1 MSKNK
6 YVIKGMNNESN
17 GFNRFNRFNEFNEFN
32 KQENDL
38 LENVLNDNNLF
49 NKIDNSKEL
58 RPGPKLTDKIHMHQM
73 GQIKQTGGNSLLRS
87 NKYDN
92 EIHILHAQ
100 NDVFLYKDTNKPIQS
115 NLLERLK
122 QLRIPSSWKNISIS
136 SDENSDIQATGYLED
151 GTVQHKY
158 HKRLVIKAEEA
169 LLMHLYKLA
178 KSIKQLD
185 DTSIFKHLDAETPT
199 LNQEDMEKYLK
210 KNVIE
215 NYSLKDLK
223 MYVTNYYFV
232 KCLLDET
239 RNSPL
244 SNLDLVKNY
253 TEATQL
259 IKKNITDAMKKV
271 ALFLQGNLT
280 LSKHSY
286 VMNFSIDLYQN
297 DPLFFIKRQ
306 NDKPSDV
313 LVELFVLFKTRSY

>member
-6 YVIKGMNNESN
+6 YVIKGMNNELNN
-17 GFNRFNRFNEFNEFN
+17 GINRFNEFS

-49 NKIDNSKEL
+49 NKINNSKEL
-58 RPGPKLTDKIHMHQM
+58 RPGPSQQIHIHQM
-73 GQIKQTGGNSLLRS
+73 DQIKQTGGNSLSRS
-87 NKYDN
+87 TDKYNN
-92 EIHILHAQ
+92 EIHILHMQ
-100 NDVFLYKDTNKPIQS
+100 NDVFLYKDTNEPIQS

-122 QLRIPSSWKNISIS
+122 QLRIPSSWKHISIS

-151 GTVQHKY
+151 GTIQHKY
-158 HKRLVIKAEEA
+158 HKRLIIKAEEA

-178 KSIKQLD
+178 KSIKHLD
-185 DTSIFKHLDAETPT
+185 DTSIFKHLDTDTPS
-199 LNQEDMEKYLK
+199 LNQGDMEKYLK
-210 KNVIE
+210 KNIVE
-215 NYSLKDLK
+215 DYSLKDLK

-259 IKKNITDAMKKV
+259 IKKNITNAMKKV

-286 VMNFSIDLYQN
+286 LMNFCIDLYQN

-313 LVELFVLFKTRSY
+313 LLELFMLFKTRSY